1 MLRVFYCFFGERR
14 LDRPLKFLGNGKYD
28 WFVHLD
34 QEVQIFSKVL
44 LVWEGVLSVKVY
56 YA

>member
-1 MLRVFYCFFGERR
+1 MLRVFYWFFGERR

-56 YA
+56 YV